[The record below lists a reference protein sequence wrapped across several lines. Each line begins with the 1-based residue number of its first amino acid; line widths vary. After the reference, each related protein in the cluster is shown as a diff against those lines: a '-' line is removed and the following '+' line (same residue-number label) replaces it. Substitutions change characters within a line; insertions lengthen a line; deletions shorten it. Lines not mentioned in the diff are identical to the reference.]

1 MPSPSN
7 TSRTQVR
14 RKPQRAHHEA
24 ATIRAIIDEALV
36 CQIAFN
42 QGGSVHCLPMACWRE
57 GDFLYIHGANNSRLT
72 QTLLEHECA
81 VSITHLDGLVLA
93 RSAFHHSMNYRSVA
107 IYGRF
112 EAEDQLRGF
121 LIGCQMRGL
130 RSVLVITG
138 QGRRGG
144 GIIRSSVH
152 DWLTGPHLRGVV
164 SGFASAHR
172 RHGGDGALYVTLKP
186 R

>member
-14 RKPQRAHHEA
+14 RKPQRAHYEA

-93 RSAFHHSMNYRSVA
+93 RSAVSARP
-107 IYGRF
+107 
-112 EAEDQLRGF
+112 
-121 LIGCQMRGL
+121 
-130 RSVLVITG
+130 T
-138 QGRRGG
+138 
-144 GIIRSSVH
+144 
-152 DWLTGPHLRGVV
+152 HLPP
-164 SGFASAHR
+164 AS
-172 RHGGDGALYVTLKP
+172 
-186 R
+186 